1 MLFELFMMKMVSLI
15 LYSLIAI
22 IIWDVIALPFLMEKV
37 FSLILVFFLLAFWL
51 FLNGLEFLP
60 LIILLLYVGAIAILF
75 LFLVMILN
83 PDFSTVLAQKQELVT
98 LLDQRSAKLQVL
110 FLELKQTTLDSE
122 KQSIYKKIKST
133 LTEKVNTK
141 ARTATRKFPGAYI
154 FLAFFLGIFFVI
166 LANSFLVRNTLPV
179 IAHWGQYFK
188 LIPLFSIVPLESLI
202 EQQLGVL
209 DNQGFFLFSG
219 VDLQYYYTPL
229 VYKNSEVIQIG
240 VLLYTKYAVG
250 LLLIGVML
258 LVAMMGAIILT
269 LRQTSVVKKQFLS
282 FQDFRY
288 KGSNQ

>member
-1 MLFELFMMKMVSLI
+1 MMKLMSVI
-15 LYSLIAI
+15 LYSFIAI

-83 PDFSTVLAQKQELVT
+83 PDFSAVLAQKQELVSF
-98 LLDQRSAKLQVL
+98 LDQRSSKLQHL
-110 FLELKQTTLDSE
+110 LTSLNTTTSTLEKH
-122 KQSIYKKIKST
+122 SIYKKIKMLLLAKSN
-133 LTEKVNTK
+133 EPTK
-141 ARTATRKFPGAYI
+141 ADSQTLLWENLYVVSATLFLSTI
-154 FLAFFLGIFFVI
+154 LSVMILAF
-166 LANSFLVRNTLPV
+166 AYHPMNSWFS
-179 IAHWGQYFK
+179 ASGWGQFFK
-188 LIPLFSIVPLESLI
+188 LIPLISLLPFESLI

-209 DNQGFFLFSG
+209 DSQGFLSFSG
-219 VDLQYYYTPL
+219 TNLQYFYKPIL
-229 VYKNSEVIQIG
+229 VRNTEIIQIG

-269 LRQTSVVKKQFLS
+269 LRQTSVVKKQSLA

-288 KGSNQ
+288 KN